1 MREAALRSADLTR
14 QLLAF
19 ARKMEIAPEVLDLN
33 SVIQDTS
40 RMLRRIIGEDID
52 LVLKEGKDLWKVS
65 MDRSQVD
72 QILANLCVNARDA
85 IDGVGSIVME
95 TSNAV
100 LDEDYRSMAPDAVP
114 GEYVLLTVSDSG
126 GGMDRETLSR
136 VFEPFFTTKEVG
148 RGTGLGLSTVHG
160 IVKQNGG
167 HIAVYSEPG
176 TGTTFKVYL
185 PRCTEMGALP
195 GEEAPS
201 ELQLG
206 RGEGILLVEDET
218 AVRELANQMLVKLG
232 YRVVEAESPG
242 AAWRSPGSPIS
253 ISSCF

>member
-85 IDGVGSIVME
+85 IDGRGFHRYGNIQR
-95 TSNAV
+95 
-100 LDEDYRSMAPDAVP
+100 RS
-114 GEYVLLTVSDSG
+114 G
-126 GGMDRETLSR
+126 
-136 VFEPFFTTKEVG
+136 
-148 RGTGLGLSTVHG
+148 
-160 IVKQNGG
+160 
-167 HIAVYSEPG
+167 
-176 TGTTFKVYL
+176 
-185 PRCTEMGALP
+185 
-195 GEEAPS
+195 
-201 ELQLG
+201 
-206 RGEGILLVEDET
+206 
-218 AVRELANQMLVKLG
+218 
-232 YRVVEAESPG
+232 
-242 AAWRSPGSPIS
+242 
-253 ISSCF
+253 